1 MTIAPF
7 TIDVPDPVVEDL
19 HRRLDA
25 TIWPQPIKG
34 TGWDYGTDVD
44 FLRDLCAYWRH
55 QYDWR
60 AQERALNAWPQYLV
74 GVDDSA
80 ASGGDVAA
88 SGGDAAVSGGDGA
101 ETGGD
106 GAETDDLDIHCIH
119 VPGHGPDPLPLVL
132 THGWPSSFFEMHKVI
147 GPLSD
152 PAAHGGDPADA
163 FHVVVPSLPGYG
175 FSSQPQNRGMNAGRV
190 AGLWVKLMARL
201 GYDRFG
207 AHGGDWGS
215 AVGTA
220 LGAGYPDRI
229 IGIHLTMLAPPV
241 DEATLT
247 PEERVWWE
255 PLKAYRD
262 AEWGY
267 VHLQRT
273 KPQTAS
279 FALTDSPA
287 GLAAWITEKWWRW
300 SDCADEAGVRDLWR
314 SYSREEVLTN
324 LMIYWSTQTI
334 GSSMRMY
341 FETFSAGSTIVQ
353 PPRITVP
360 TGVAVFN
367 EINRPP
373 RRLAEPHYD
382 IRRWTVIDQGG
393 HFPALENP
401 DALVSELREF
411 FRPLRPLPQSR
422 RPHG

>member
-7 TIDVPDPVVEDL
+7 SIDVPDAVVEDL

-25 TIWPQPIKG
+25 TLWPQPIKG

-44 FLRDLCAYWRH
+44 FLRDLCAYWRD

-60 AQERALNAWPQYLV
+60 AEERALNAWPQYLV
-74 GVDDSA
+74 GVD
-80 ASGGDVAA
+80 G
-88 SGGDAAVSGGDGA
+88 
-101 ETGGD
+101 T
-106 GAETDDLDIHCIH
+106 DIHCIH

-175 FSSQPQNRGMNAGRV
+175 FSSQPQDRGMNAGRV

-215 AVGTA
+215 AVSTA
-220 LGAGYPDRI
+220 LGAGYPEHL

-247 PEERVWWE
+247 PEERLWWE

-341 FETFSAGSTIVQ
+341 FETFSAGSAIVQ

-401 DALVSELREF
+401 GALVSELREF
-411 FRPLRPLPQSR
+411 FRPLRDQR

>member
-1 MTIAPF
+1 MTMQPF
-7 TIDVPDPVVEDL
+7 SVEVPDSVLEDL
-19 HRRLDA
+19 GRRLDA
-25 TIWPQPIKG
+25 TLWPQPIEG
-34 TGWDYGTDVD
+34 TGWDYGTDVG
-44 FLRDLCAYWRH
+44 FMRELCDYWRH

-60 AQERALNAWPQYLV
+60 AQEAALNAWPQYLV
-74 GVDDSA
+74 DVD
-80 ASGGDVAA
+80 G
-88 SGGDAAVSGGDGA
+88 
-101 ETGGD
+101 
-106 GAETDDLDIHCIH
+106 LDIHCVH
-119 VPGHGPDPLPLVL
+119 VRGTGPDPLPLVL

-147 GPLSD
+147 EPLTN
-152 PAAHGGDPADA
+152 PARFGGDPADA
-163 FHVVVPSLPGYG
+163 FDVVVPSLPGYG
-175 FSSQPQNRGMNAGRV
+175 FSSQPTTRGMNAARV
-190 AGLWVKLMARL
+190 AGLWVELMAAL

-215 AVGTA
+215 AVSTA
-220 LGAGYPDRI
+220 LGAGFPDQL
-229 IGIHLTMLAPPV
+229 IGIHLTMLAPPI

-247 PEERVWWE
+247 PEELAWWL

-279 FALTDSPA
+279 FALTDSPV
-287 GLAAWITEKWWRW
+287 GLAAWIIEKWWRW
-300 SDCADEAGVRDLWR
+300 SDCADGAGVRDLWR

-341 FETFSAGSTIVQ
+341 YETFSTGSSITQ
-353 PPRITVP
+353 PPRIEVP

-373 RRLAEPHYD
+373 RRLAEPHYN
-382 IRRWTVIDQGG
+382 IHRWTVVDQGG

-401 DALVSELREF
+401 DALVRELREF
-411 FRPLRPLPQSR
+411 FRPLRPGR
-422 RPHG
+422 TTNG

>member
-7 TIDVPDPVVEDL
+7 TVAVPDAVLEDL

-25 TIWPQPIKG
+25 TSWPRPIQG
-34 TGWDYGTDVD
+34 TGWEYGTDVD
-44 FLRDLCAYWRH
+44 FLRDLCGYWRH
-55 QYDWR
+55 RFDWR
-60 AQERALNAWPQYLV
+60 AQEAALNVWPHYLV
-74 GVDDSA
+74 TV
-80 ASGGDVAA
+80 
-88 SGGDAAVSGGDGA
+88 
-101 ETGGD
+101 
-106 GAETDDLDIHCIH
+106 DDLDIHCIH
-119 VPGHGPDPLPLVL
+119 VRGRGVNPMPLVL

-163 FHVVVPSLPGYG
+163 FDVIVPSLPGYG
-175 FSSQPQNRGMNAGRV
+175 FSSQPQTTGMNAARV
-190 AGLWVKLMARL
+190 AGVWVKLMEQL

-215 AVGTA
+215 AVSTA
-220 LGAGYPDRI
+220 LGAGFPDRL
-229 IGIHLTMLAPPV
+229 IGIHLTMLAPPI

-247 PEERVWWE
+247 PEERAWWE

-262 AEWGY
+262 KEWGY

-279 FALTDSPA
+279 FGLTDSPA

-300 SDCADEAGVRDLWR
+300 SDCADASGQRDLWR
-314 SYSREEVLTN
+314 SYTRDEVLTN

-341 FETFSAGSTIVQ
+341 YETFSAGSTITQ

-373 RRLAEPHYD
+373 RRLAEPYYD
-382 IRRWTVIDQGG
+382 IRRWTVIDRGG

-401 DALVSELREF
+401 EALVAELREF
-411 FRPLRPLPQSR
+411 FRPLRETRKSD
-422 RPHG
+422 G